1 MTASYVIPCIGSPQ
15 VQRAHHRHR
24 RPQHVSRCHIYVCL
38 SIVFTSVGLSIH
50 LPHIPVSLMILL
62 RLPQLPAVPD
72 YYAGP
77 PGVSYVGRQH
87 PAHIGGEAT
96 LTLPQIEAKSYHPH
110 PSHPHLSTYPSG
122 LTSMVVSNKSTSHG
136 AYLPTIYGEKTS
148 AKVGRCLE

>member
-1 MTASYVIPCIGSPQ
+1 MLPGFAPPQ

-50 LPHIPVSLMILL
+50 PHLPHAPVSLMTLL
-62 RLPQLPAVPD
+62 HLPQLPAVPD

-87 PAHIGGEAT
+87 PAYIGGEAT
-96 LTLPQIEAKSYHPH
+96 LTLPQIGAKSYHPH